1 MGIKL
6 IFTMVFKKGI
16 IYFTAS
22 KNFLFPLVLQQPF
35 KTKAA
40 IKNIINRVT
49 GGNISNEGNGGNI
62 DITTQGIF
70 GLKFRDELTEKSDIT
85 ASSQLGVSGRVEI
98 NNVNID
104 PGSGL
109 TELPVEV
116 KDSSQKVAQKCS
128 SSSDNSFV
136 ITGRGGVPRNPS
148 QYLNSNQTWS
158 DTRDL
163 SGFVTR
169 NNNVVEDTLSL
180 NKPAIIEATGFIRNS
195 KGEIELIAM
204 ENKSFISNSKT
215 DCRGYS
221 K

>member
-1 MGIKL
+1 MILRRDSQITTNATG
-6 IFTMVFKKGI
+6 
-16 IYFTAS
+16 TA
-22 KNFLFPLVLQQPF
+22 N
-35 KTKAA
+35 
-40 IKNIINRVT
+40 
-49 GGNISNEGNGGNI
+49 GGNITINSPIIAGFENSDIIANAVEGNGGNI

-128 SSSDNSFV
+128 SSSNNSFA

-195 KGEIELIAM
+195 
-204 ENKSFISNSKT
+204 
-215 DCRGYS
+215 
-221 K
+221 